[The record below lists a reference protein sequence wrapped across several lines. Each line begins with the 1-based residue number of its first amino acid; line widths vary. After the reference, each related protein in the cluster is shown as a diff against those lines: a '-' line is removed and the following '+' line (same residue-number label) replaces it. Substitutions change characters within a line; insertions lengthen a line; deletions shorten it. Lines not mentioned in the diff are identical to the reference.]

1 MPEQIQPDPVSALLS
16 EFNTKLREI
25 EEKQKLIKDR
35 VLLIGENL
43 VAIREDTIKEISELK
58 NKSRNIEQEIKKI
71 KNTISRLIELNN
83 DFARKSEL
91 EIIKNQ
97 IKMFSP
103 LEFARIQDVE
113 RIINKKLKNK

>member
-1 MPEQIQPDPVSALLS
+1 MPEQQPLENPVTELLS

-43 VAIREDTIKEISELK
+43 VDIREDTLDEIAELK
-58 NKSRNIEQEIKKI
+58 RKTEGVEEEIKSI
-71 KNTISRLIELNN
+71 RTTLQRIIDLSN

-91 EIIKNQ
+91 AILEKQ
-97 IKMFSP
+97 IDLFSP

-113 RIINKKLKNK
+113 RIIEKMMKK